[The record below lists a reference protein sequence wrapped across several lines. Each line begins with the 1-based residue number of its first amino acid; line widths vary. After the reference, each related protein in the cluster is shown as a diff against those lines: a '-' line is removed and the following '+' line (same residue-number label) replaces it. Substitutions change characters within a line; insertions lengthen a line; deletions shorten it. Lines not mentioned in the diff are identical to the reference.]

1 MLRHALAAVAR
12 TSTVEGSLV
21 ESLAHMALRHPA
33 AGAIVAHREYMT
45 NRMRDWDVWAAWV
58 EEGGRIRLFRPR
70 GFVADFNHTRPS
82 RCCSDV
88 RAAACCGRDVP
99 VAHLC
104 PWCGFDTCVVCMRR
118 NDEAQRWC
126 GAWDAGVTSPACPC
140 MRDRSG
146 KVRQLPRGALCM
158 IHEDTVLRVMA
169 NGERRAVHVLAPVA
183 HVWQR

>member
-1 MLRHALAAVAR
+1 MHALNVCVACAYYVSVFVR
-12 TSTVEGSLV
+12 VRMSVCQQREVGVAEG
-21 ESLAHMALRHPA
+21 ALCS
-33 AGAIVAHREYMT
+33 
-45 NRMRDWDVWAAWV
+45 WA
-58 EEGGRIRLFRPR
+58 
-70 GFVADFNHTRPS
+70 
-82 RCCSDV
+82 
-88 RAAACCGRDVP
+88 
-99 VAHLC
+99 
-104 PWCGFDTCVVCMRR
+104 CVVCMRR

-158 IHEDTVLRVMA
+158 MHEDTVLRVMA